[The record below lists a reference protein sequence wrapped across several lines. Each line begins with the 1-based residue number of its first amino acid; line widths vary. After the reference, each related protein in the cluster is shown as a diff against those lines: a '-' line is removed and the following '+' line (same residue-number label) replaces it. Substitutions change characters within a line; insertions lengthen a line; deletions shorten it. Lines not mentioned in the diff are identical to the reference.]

1 MRLEWR
7 VAGAAGAVGAPTY
20 LVELREEVVDRLGK
34 GVDFVL
40 ELLHVAVRLVVLA
53 GVLLVAPVE
62 LVVEL
67 HVSGSDLRI
76 DSLQDQVRVLTFAD
90 LAENVALELEHGLL
104 DDAIVEIDHVRGD
117 LRLELRVL
125 VHDRLQLLFANTISI
140 YMMESFVEEL
150 ALVAKEVFITA
161 NDGLLSKL
169 DMEIP
174 FVLVRESDTVLARFV
189 FRVLLGLL
197 RDDVDLLI
205 DLVIL
210 LKNVLLG

>member
-20 LVELREEVVDRLGK
+20 LVELREQVVDRLGK

-40 ELLHVAVRLVVLA
+40 KLLHVAVRFVVLA

-117 LRLELRVL
+117 LRLELGVL

>member
-7 VAGAAGAVGAPTY
+7 VAGAAGAVGAPAY
-20 LVELREEVVDRLGK
+20 LVELREQVVDRLGK

-40 ELLHVAVRLVVLA
+40 KLLHVAVRFVILA

-117 LRLELRVL
+117 LRLELGVL

-161 NDGLLSKL
+161 NDGLLSKFHVEVSL
-169 DMEIP
+169 L
-174 FVLVRESDTVLARFV
+174 LVREANAVLA
-189 FRVLLGLL
+189 
-197 RDDVDLLI
+197 
-205 DLVIL
+205 
-210 LKNVLLG
+210 